1 MRRKIIT
8 AIVATVTALAVGGTI
23 GVYQA
28 LDKTVTLTIDGQPQQ
43 VNTMSRSVG
52 SLLAE
57 QGIEPGEHDQVAPAL
72 DTPLN
77 DGTRISV
84 RYGRPVTITLDG
96 RTATHWTTGTS
107 VGEVL
112 DILKIK
118 SAGADMSASRSRA
131 VGREGFELT
140 VDTAKTITVIV
151 GGKPQQKETTATTVG
166 AAITDLSLKVDADD
180 IVQPSTVTA
189 LADGATIKVIKVDN
203 LTEKKTEKVAFKT
216 IEKKDSGLDRGTT
229 KVEQAGKS
237 GERTITYK
245 VVKHDGKLYA
255 RSVAKDAV
263 TTEPVTK
270 VVRVGTRKPAPPP
283 APKKKSTSRSGGSSD
298 SGSSDS
304 GSGGGSDAPP
314 VSSGSVWDR
323 LAQCESGGNWSINTG
338 NGYYGGLQFSASSW
352 RAVGGSGLPHQH
364 SREEQIRRAEILKS
378 KQGWGAWP
386 ACTRK
391 LGIR

>member
-1 MRRKIIT
+1 MRRKILT
-8 AIVATVTALAVGGTI
+8 AIVATVTAFAVGGTI

-28 LDKTVTLTIDGQPQQ
+28 LDKTVTLTIDGRPQQ
-43 VNTMSRSVG
+43 VSTMSRSVG
-52 SLLAE
+52 ALLEE
-57 QGIEPGEHDQVAPAL
+57 QGIEPGEHDVVAPAV

-84 RYGRPVTITLDG
+84 RYGREVTITLDG

-112 DILKIK
+112 DILQIK

-140 VDTAKTITVIV
+140 VDTAKSITVIL
-151 GGKPQQKETTATTVG
+151 GGETKQWETTATTVG
-166 AAITDLSLKVDADD
+166 AAIEDLGLDVDGDD
-180 IVQPSTVTA
+180 IVRPSTVTA
-189 LADGATIKVIKVDN
+189 IADGSTIKVVKVDVSN
-203 LTEKKTEKVAFKT
+203 ETKTEAIPFKT
-216 IEKKDSGLDRGTT
+216 VEKQDAELERGTT
-229 KVEQAGKS
+229 KVAQRGKQ
-237 GERTITYK
+237 GEKTITYK
-245 VVKHDGKLYA
+245 VVKHDDEIYA
-255 RSVAKDAV
+255 RSVAKEEV
-263 TTEPVTK
+263 TTKPVDK
-270 VVRVGTRKPAPPP
+270 VVRVGTRKPAPKP
-283 APKKKSTSRSGGSSD
+283 APSTS
-298 SGSSDS
+298 SGSS
-304 GSGGGSDAPP
+304 SGGGSSSAPP
-314 VSSGSVWDR
+314 VAGGSVWDR

-352 RAVGGSGLPHQH
+352 RAVGGTGLPHQH

-391 LGIR
+391 LGLR